1 MKNQKVKQI
10 VEQLKSRSN
19 PKAVEGMA
27 RYGIVSKK
35 VFGVCTP
42 TLRRMAKEIGKNHE
56 LAIEL
61 WATDIFDAR
70 AIALMIE
77 DPNTISEKQANEW
90 VKDFDNWAI
99 CDGCCIHLLRK
110 TPFAWKKAKEWVRR
124 KEEFVRRAGFVMMA
138 TLAVHD
144 KKAEDKKFISLF
156 SSIKRAANDERNGVK
171 KAVNWALRQIG
182 KRNLALNQQAI
193 LLAGE
198 IINMNSAGARWIAAD
213 ALRELKSDSVQ
224 NRLRRKRNE

>member
-1 MKNQKVKQI
+1 
-10 VEQLKSRSN
+10 
-19 PKAVEGMA
+19 MA

-56 LAIEL
+56 LAVDL

-77 DPNTISEKQANEW
+77 DPKTISEKQANEW

-171 KAVNWALRQIG
+171 KAVNWTLRQIG

-198 IINMNSAGARWIAAD
+198 IKNMNSAGARWIAAD
-213 ALRELKSDSVQ
+213 ALRELKSDAVQ
-224 NRLRRKRNE
+224 NRLRRKRDE